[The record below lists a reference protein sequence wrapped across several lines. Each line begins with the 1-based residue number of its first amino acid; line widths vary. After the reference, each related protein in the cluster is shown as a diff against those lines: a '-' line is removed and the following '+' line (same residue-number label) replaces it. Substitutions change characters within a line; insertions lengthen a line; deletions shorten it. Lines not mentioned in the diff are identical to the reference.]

1 MSFVDQPNAAQPALT
16 GVVRGTVAADDSSA
30 SSTLSTSA
38 RTQEGAS
45 DAMSTTSHASSRSG
59 SNASKLNLSVL
70 CPNCSTSIALDLPFL
85 ALADGYETSRPA
97 STRAGDS
104 DGESDCSSSECGSGE
119 DESDTE
125 MENSDDYEEQ
135 RRTRRRYRRARQ
147 RHHARKTLV
156 KELEHKVEQLTR
168 QAANA
173 AGRATNLQDQ
183 LDRVIKRKSS
193 MLRLS
198 SQGQGSPLATPA
210 PPKVSQT
217 VSMPGITTPMRH
229 VSASVAEP
237 ILSKCRSTSSMKQLT
252 QQGLQQQEQL
262 SPSQS
267 QPGIMNLFSLAR
279 TVSYFPFSSALMST
293 SLLPNGYI
301 GVNSAASTPT
311 PAPSSPSSTAGS
323 SNILSTS
330 SASSTSS
337 TLSSRTTSTSTT
349 SLSSLATASPPTA
362 SNEQIISN
370 LQLSIQTEK
379 RLREV
384 AELKFKQVTQEVEDL
399 SQSLFEQ
406 ANEMVAAERRER
418 AKAEEKIR
426 DAKAREEKL
435 LERLST
441 LEDAFSRIM
450 RLRKELTDETAAQ
463 AVDGQKSAAVEERR
477 KSVALSIEEVAAQV
491 VKTKNEE

>member
-1 MSFVDQPNAAQPALT
+1 
-16 GVVRGTVAADDSSA
+16 
-30 SSTLSTSA
+30 
-38 RTQEGAS
+38 
-45 DAMSTTSHASSRSG
+45 
-59 SNASKLNLSVL
+59 
-70 CPNCSTSIALDLPFL
+70 
-85 ALADGYETSRPA
+85 
-97 STRAGDS
+97 
-104 DGESDCSSSECGSGE
+104 
-119 DESDTE
+119 
-125 MENSDDYEEQ
+125 
-135 RRTRRRYRRARQ
+135 
-147 RHHARKTLV
+147 
-156 KELEHKVEQLTR
+156 
-168 QAANA
+168 
-173 AGRATNLQDQ
+173 
-183 LDRVIKRKSS
+183 

-237 ILSKCRSTSSMKQLT
+237 ILAKSRSTSSMKQLS
-252 QQGLQQQEQL
+252 QQGLQQQEQVL
-262 SPSQS
+262 PSQS

-293 SLLPNGYI
+293 SLLANGYT
-301 GVNSAASTPT
+301 GVSSAAATPA
-311 PAPSSPSSTAGS
+311 PAPSSPSPSPSSTAGPP
-323 SNILSTS
+323 NILSTS

-349 SLSSLATASPPTA
+349 SLSSLATASPPSA

-370 LQLSIQTEK
+370 LQLSIRNEK

-450 RLRKELTDETAAQ
+450 RLRKELTDETVVVQAA
-463 AVDGQKSAAVEERR
+463 GGHTSATVEERR

-491 VKTKNEE
+491 VKTRNEE